1 MSGECRHGNEDY
13 VSCEIC
19 QRLMKMG
26 SYPLIGYEKNRW
38 EHDLKILP
46 EYLGDVVSQRKRF
59 EIRRNDREF
68 HEGDLL
74 RLLEWDNGRFTGKSV
89 SRQVDYITD
98 YEQKPGF
105 VVMSLGAWLYLVRR
119 P

>member
-13 VSCEIC
+13 ISCERC
-19 QRLMKMG
+19 QSLMNMG
-26 SYPLIGYEKNRW
+26 SYPLIGFEMNRW

-46 EYLGDVVSQRKRF
+46 EFFGDVVSNRKRF
-59 EIRRNDREF
+59 EIRRNDRDF
-68 HEGDLL
+68 RVGDVL
-74 RLLEWDNGRFTGKSV
+74 RLLEWDNGRITGKSV
-89 SRQVDYITD
+89 SRHVEYISD

-105 VVMSLGAWLYLVRR
+105 VVMSLGSWIFFTRR